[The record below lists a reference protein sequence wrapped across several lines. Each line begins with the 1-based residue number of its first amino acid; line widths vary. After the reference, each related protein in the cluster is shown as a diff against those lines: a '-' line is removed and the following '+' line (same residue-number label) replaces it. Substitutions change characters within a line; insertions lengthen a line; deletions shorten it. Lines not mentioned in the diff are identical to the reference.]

1 MYDNNGY
8 AGIPDELPGNYGYAD
23 SQPATV
29 HSNMDTAQTEQLFA
43 PQTATDTSSQGRG
56 SVQQFSN
63 PQNMAGFPRQNPN
76 LRPSS
81 MPGRQVF
88 PGRQPQAPQAPR
100 ARVVGP
106 RGFQASGRHTTP
118 TNAIS
123 MRARQTEDPIPM
135 GVPNALRYDDLPG
148 NQVDDDDALGADYG
162 LTADE
167 KAAKKAATAQKQAAA
182 KAARVDKKASNVAAR
197 EAKQAA
203 NVAGRAAEKSK
214 VGAWQQAAQLGL
226 RFDTARGKWYR
237 DVKVASGGVEAT
249 QEERPTLKITASG
262 PAVQRLQKLL
272 AAKGYPAGASG
283 KYDGAVKQQ
292 VIAFQSSVGL
302 EADGKV
308 GADTWEALSPTA
320 KATPGGRTVRQY
332 QDGAVA
338 VLKGSVPAGASTGV
352 VLSPSKFKDTVVALQ
367 SEIDEAYG
375 PFALPSLTPPP
386 ANWDFK
392 LGKMKP
398 GFTLDIDKITK
409 EVKSAS
415 GKFLPS
421 GQAAPASE
429 GAGTDMSASGGGG
442 AAAAP
447 EEKPTNWLLIGGI
460 AAGVLVVGGLFLA
473 FSGGGSEKKSAST
486 GAEG

>member
-8 AGIPDELPGNYGYAD
+8 AGIPDELPGGYGYAD

-29 HSNMDTAQTEQLFA
+29 HSNMETAKTEQLFA
-43 PQTATDTSSQGRG
+43 PQTSNSTDSASQGRG
-56 SVQQFSN
+56 SVQQYSN
-63 PQNMAGFPRQNPN
+63 PQHMAGFPRQNPN
-76 LRPSS
+76 LRPGS

-88 PGRQPQAPQAPR
+88 PGQQQAPR

-123 MRARQTEDPIPM
+123 MRAQQTEESIPS
-135 GVPNALRYDDLPG
+135 GVPNALRFEDLPG
-148 NQVDDDDALGADYG
+148 NQIDDDDDALGADYG

-167 KAAKKAATAQKQAAA
+167 KAAKKAARNQKQAAA
-182 KAARVDKKASNVAAR
+182 KAARGEKKAT
-197 EAKQAA
+197 

-249 QEERPTLKITASG
+249 QEERPLLVFKASG
-262 PAVQRLQKLL
+262 PAVKRLQALL
-272 AAKGYPAGASG
+272 ATAGFPAGASG
-283 KYDGAVKQQ
+283 TYDKSVQQQ
-292 VIAFQSSVGL
+292 VTAFQSSVGL
-302 EADGKV
+302 KADGKV

-338 VLKGSVPAGASTGV
+338 VLKGSVPSGASTGV
-352 VLSPSKFKDTVVALQ
+352 VLSPSKYKDAVVALQ

-375 PFALPSLTPPP
+375 PFPLTSLTPPP

-398 GFTLDIDKITK
+398 GFTLDIDTITK

-421 GQAAPASE
+421 GKAAPAE
-429 GAGTDMSASGGGG
+429 EAGGTDMSASSGGGG
-442 AAAAP
+442 ATS
-447 EEKPTNWLLIGGI
+447 EEGKPTNWLLIGGI
-460 AAGVLVVGGLFLA
+460 AAGVLVVGGLFFA
-473 FSGGGSEKKSAST
+473 FSGGSSEKKSAST

>member
-8 AGIPDELPGNYGYAD
+8 AGIPDELPGGYGYAD

-29 HSNMDTAQTEQLFA
+29 HSNMETAKTEQLFA
-43 PQTATDTSSQGRG
+43 PQTSTDTSSQGRG
-56 SVQQFSN
+56 SVQQYSN
-63 PQNMAGFPRQNPN
+63 PQHMAGFPRQNPN
-76 LRPSS
+76 LRPGS

-88 PGRQPQAPQAPR
+88 PGQQAPR

-123 MRARQTEDPIPM
+123 MRARQTEDPIPS
-135 GVPNALRYDDLPG
+135 GVPNALRFEDLPG
-148 NQVDDDDALGADYG
+148 NQIDDDDNAHGADYG

-167 KAAKKAATAQKQAAA
+167 KVAKKAAKAQKQAAA
-182 KAARVDKKASNVAAR
+182 KAARGDKK
-197 EAKQAA
+197 AA

-214 VGAWQQAAQLGL
+214 AGAWQQAAQLGL
-226 RFDTARGKWYR
+226 RFDMARGKWYR

-249 QEERPTLKITASG
+249 QGERPLLVLKASG
-262 PAVQRLQKLL
+262 PAVKRLQALL
-272 AAKGYPAGASG
+272 ATAGFPAGASG
-283 KYDGAVKQQ
+283 IFDRSVQQQ

-302 EADGKV
+302 KADGKV

-338 VLKGSVPAGASTGV
+338 VLKGSVPSGASTGV
-352 VLSPSKFKDTVVALQ
+352 VLSLSKYKDAVVALQ

-375 PFALPSLTPPP
+375 PFPLASLTPPP

-442 AAAAP
+442 AAP

-473 FSGGGSEKKSAST
+473 FSGGSEKKSTST

>member
-8 AGIPDELPGNYGYAD
+8 AGIPDELPGGYGYAD

-56 SVQQFSN
+56 SVQQYSN

-123 MRARQTEDPIPM
+123 MRARQTEDSIPS
-135 GVPNALRYDDLPG
+135 GVPNALRFEDLPG
-148 NQVDDDDALGADYG
+148 NQVDDDDDALGADYG

-182 KAARVDKKASNVAAR
+182 KAARGEKK
-197 EAKQAA
+197 AA
-203 NVAGRAAEKSK
+203 NVAGKAAEKSK

-237 DVKVASGGVEAT
+237 DVKVASGGSEVI
-249 QEERPTLKITASG
+249 QEERPLLVLKASG

-272 AAKGYPAGASG
+272 ATKGFPAGSSG
-283 KYDGAVKQQ
+283 KFDATVKQQ
-292 VIAFQSSVGL
+292 VIAFQNSVGL
-302 EADGKV
+302 EGDGKV
-308 GADTWEALSPTA
+308 GAETWEALSPTA
-320 KATPGGRTVRQY
+320 TATPGGRTVRQY

-338 VLKGSVPAGASTGV
+338 VLKGTVPSGASTGV
-352 VLSPSKFKDTVVALQ
+352 VLSPSKYKDAVVSLQ

-375 PFALPSLTPPP
+375 PFPLTSLTPPP

-398 GFTLDIDKITK
+398 GFTLDIDTITK

-421 GQAAPASE
+421 GKAAAADE
-429 GAGTDMSASGGGG
+429 AAGTDMSASGGG

-460 AAGVLVVGGLFLA
+460 AAGVLVVGGLFFA
-473 FSGGGSEKKSAST
+473 FSGSSEKKSTSA

>member
-8 AGIPDELPGNYGYAD
+8 AGIPDELPGGYGYAD

-29 HSNMDTAQTEQLFA
+29 HSNMETAKTEQLFA
-43 PQTATDTSSQGRG
+43 PQTSNSTDSSSQGRG
-56 SVQQFSN
+56 SVQQYSN

-76 LRPSS
+76 LRPGS

-88 PGRQPQAPQAPR
+88 PGQQAPR

-106 RGFQASGRHTTP
+106 KGFQASGRHTTP

-123 MRARQTEDPIPM
+123 MRARQTEDPIPS
-135 GVPNALRYDDLPG
+135 GVPNALRFEDLPG
-148 NQVDDDDALGADYG
+148 NQIDDDDDALGADYG

-167 KAAKKAATAQKQAAA
+167 KAAKKAAAAQKQAAA
-182 KAARVDKKASNVAAR
+182 KAARGEKK
-197 EAKQAA
+197 AA
-203 NVAGRAAEKSK
+203 NVAGKAAEKSK

-226 RFDTARGKWYR
+226 RYDQARGKWYR

-249 QEERPTLKITASG
+249 QEERPLLVLKASG
-262 PAVQRLQKLL
+262 PAVKRLQALL
-272 AAKGYPAGASG
+272 ASAGFPAGASG
-283 KYDGAVKQQ
+283 TFDKSVQQ
-292 VIAFQSSVGL
+292 QMIAFQNSVGL
-302 EADGKV
+302 KADGKV

-338 VLKGSVPAGASTGV
+338 VLKGSVPSGASTGV
-352 VLSPSKFKDTVVALQ
+352 VLSPSKYQATVVALQ

-375 PFALPSLTPPP
+375 PFPVGNLTPPP

-398 GFTLDIDKITK
+398 GFTLDVDTITK
-409 EVKSAS
+409 EVKSAAGKFVPS
-415 GKFLPS
+415 GK
-421 GQAAPASE
+421 AAAAEESMSP
-429 GAGTDMSASGGGG
+429 GTDMATSSGG
-442 AAAAP
+442 AT

-460 AAGVLVVGGLFLA
+460 AAGVLVVGGLFFA
-473 FSGGGSEKKSAST
+473 FSGSSEKKPASS

>member
-8 AGIPDELPGNYGYAD
+8 AGIPDELPSGYGYAD
-23 SQPATV
+23 SQAATV
-29 HSNMDTAQTEQLFA
+29 HSNMETAKTEQLFA
-43 PQTATDTSSQGRG
+43 PQTSNSTDSSSQGRG
-56 SVQQFSN
+56 SVQQYSN

-76 LRPSS
+76 LRPGS

-88 PGRQPQAPQAPR
+88 PGQQQAPR

-123 MRARQTEDPIPM
+123 MRARQTEESIPS
-135 GVPNALRYDDLPG
+135 GVPNALRFEDLPG
-148 NQVDDDDALGADYG
+148 NQIDDDDDALGADYG

-167 KAAKKAATAQKQAAA
+167 KAAKKAARNQKQAAA
-182 KAARVDKKASNVAAR
+182 KAARGEKKAANVAAR
-197 EAKQAA
+197 DAKQAA

-249 QEERPTLKITASG
+249 QGERPFLKIKASG

-272 AAKGYPAGASG
+272 AAKGFPAGASG
-283 KYDGAVKQQ
+283 KYDEAVQQQ
-292 VIAFQSSVGL
+292 VIAFQNSVGL
-302 EADGKV
+302 EGDGKV

-320 KATPGGRTVRQY
+320 TATPGGRTVRQY

-338 VLKGSVPAGASTGV
+338 VLKGSVPSGASTGV
-352 VLSPSKFKDTVVALQ
+352 VLSPSKYKDAVVALQ

-375 PFALPSLTPPP
+375 PFPLTSLTPPP

-421 GQAAPASE
+421 GKAAPAE
-429 GAGTDMSASGGGG
+429 EAGGTDMSASSGGGG
-442 AAAAP
+442 ATP
-447 EEKPTNWLLIGGI
+447 EEEKPTNWLLIGGI
-460 AAGVLVVGGLFLA
+460 AAGVLVVGGLFFA
-473 FSGGGSEKKSAST
+473 FSGGSEKKSTSS

>member
-8 AGIPDELPGNYGYAD
+8 AGIPDELPGGYGYAD

-29 HSNMDTAQTEQLFA
+29 HSNMETAKTEQLFA
-43 PQTATDTSSQGRG
+43 PQTSNSTDSASQGRG
-56 SVQQFSN
+56 SVQQYSN
-63 PQNMAGFPRQNPN
+63 PQHMAGFPRQNPN
-76 LRPSS
+76 LRPGS

-88 PGRQPQAPQAPR
+88 PGQQAPR

-118 TNAIS
+118 SNAIS
-123 MRARQTEDPIPM
+123 MRARQTEDPIPS
-135 GVPNALRYDDLPG
+135 GVPNALRFEDLPG
-148 NQVDDDDALGADYG
+148 NRVDDDDDNALGADYG

-167 KAAKKAATAQKQAAA
+167 KAAKNAAQAQKQAAA
-182 KAARVDKKASNVAAR
+182 KAARGEKK
-197 EAKQAA
+197 AA
-203 NVAGRAAEKSK
+203 NVAGKAAEKSK
-214 VGAWQQAAQLGL
+214 VAAWQQAAQLGL

-237 DVKVASGGVEAT
+237 DVKVASGGSEVT
-249 QEERPTLKITASG
+249 QEERPLLVFKASG
-262 PAVQRLQKLL
+262 PAVKRLQKLL
-272 AAKGYPAGASG
+272 AEKGFPAGSSG
-283 KYDGAVKQQ
+283 TYDATVKQQ
-292 VIAFQSSVGL
+292 VTAFQNSVGL
-302 EADGKV
+302 TGDGKV

-320 KATPGGRTVRQY
+320 KAPPGGRTVRQY

-338 VLKGSVPAGASTGV
+338 VLKGSVPSGASTGV
-352 VLSPSKFKDTVVALQ
+352 VLSPSKYKDAVVALQ

-375 PFALPSLTPPP
+375 PFPSSNLTPPP

-398 GFTLDIDKITK
+398 GFTLDIDTITK

-421 GQAAPASE
+421 GKAAPAE
-429 GAGTDMSASGGGG
+429 EAGGTDMSASSGGGG
-442 AAAAP
+442 ATP
-447 EEKPTNWLLIGGI
+447 EEEKPTNWLLIGGI
-460 AAGVLVVGGLFLA
+460 AAGVLVVGGLFFA
-473 FSGGGSEKKSAST
+473 FSGGSEKKSTSA

>member
-8 AGIPDELPGNYGYAD
+8 AGIPDELPSGYGYAD
-23 SQPATV
+23 SQAATV
-29 HSNMDTAQTEQLFA
+29 HSNMETAKTEQLFA
-43 PQTATDTSSQGRG
+43 PQTSNSTDSSSQGRG
-56 SVQQFSN
+56 SVQQYSK

-76 LRPSS
+76 LRPGS

-88 PGRQPQAPQAPR
+88 PGQQQAPR

-123 MRARQTEDPIPM
+123 MRARQTEESIPS
-135 GVPNALRYDDLPG
+135 GVPNALRFEDLPG
-148 NQVDDDDALGADYG
+148 NQIDDDDDALGADYG

-167 KAAKKAATAQKQAAA
+167 KAAKKAARNQKQAAA
-182 KAARVDKKASNVAAR
+182 KAARGEKK
-197 EAKQAA
+197 AA
-203 NVAGRAAEKSK
+203 NVAGKAAEKSK
-214 VGAWQQAAQLGL
+214 VAAWQQAAQLGL

-237 DVKVASGGVEAT
+237 DVKVASGGSEVT
-249 QEERPTLKITASG
+249 QEERPLLVFKASG

-272 AAKGYPAGASG
+272 AAKGFPAGSSG
-283 KYDGAVKQQ
+283 KFDATVKQQ

-302 EADGKV
+302 EGDGKV

-320 KATPGGRTVRQY
+320 TATPGGRTVRQY

-338 VLKGSVPAGASTGV
+338 VLKGSVPSGASTGV
-352 VLSPSKFKDTVVALQ
+352 VLSPSKYKDAVVALQ

-375 PFALPSLTPPP
+375 PFPLTSLTPPP

-398 GFTLDIDKITK
+398 GFTLDIDTITK

-421 GQAAPASE
+421 GKAAPAE
-429 GAGTDMSASGGGG
+429 EAGGTDMSASSGGGG
-442 AAAAP
+442 ATS
-447 EEKPTNWLLIGGI
+447 EEGKPTNWLLIGGI
-460 AAGVLVVGGLFLA
+460 AAGVLVVGGLFFA
-473 FSGGGSEKKSAST
+473 FSGGSEKKSTSA